1 MRVKV
6 LPIAPAPPKP
16 GPSGAADAERWLAA
30 IVESSDDAII
40 SETLDGIITS
50 WNDGATRLFGY
61 EPGEAIGRYISFL
74 AWPGEEGQLESFL
87 EQLRRGERVDHFE
100 VARRHKSGRRII
112 VSISLSPVMD
122 SSGKIIGI
130 AKIARDTTDREARVE
145 RLAVEVLRLR
155 DLAEAEVLRLRD
167 LDEIDVLRLRNLDE
181 AEVLRLRDLAEAE
194 VLRLRDLDEIDVLRL
209 RNLDEAEVLRLRDLA
224 EAEVLRLRDLAEKKA
239 ASAIALIAERKFR
252 ELIESAPDAILQ
264 MNPSGAIVIAN
275 RRATEMFGYSHQ
287 QLLNLGVNALVPD
300 SMRGDNAAHLSYFAA
315 AGNSRSVRGLDLYA
329 QRKDGT
335 QFPVEVSLSHARTDN
350 DADVTAIIRDV
361 TERKQSE
368 QRERVLRESYMSEL
382 EMRSKDA
389 ESAVMVKSDFIAHV
403 SHELRTPLHTIIG
416 FSELLAEDSS
426 GPLNEKQQKF
436 LHHIRKDSEHLMGMI
451 NDVLDLSRIEA
462 GRLTVRT
469 KLLPL
474 KSAVTEAVD
483 ALRPFANSRSV
494 SLREGH
500 DLDLTVCADPLRLR
514 QVLYNL
520 LNNGTKFTGAGG
532 HVSVDACL
540 KGNLVEVTVSDT
552 GIGIA
557 PGDRP
562 HIFEKFY
569 QASDKPGGAREG
581 TGLGLAICRQLV
593 EMQGGTI
600 WVESELHKGSRFHF
614 TLPIV

>member
-87 EQLRRGERVDHFE
+87 EQLRRGERVEHFE

-145 RLAVEVLRLR
+145 RLAV
-155 DLAEAEVLRLRD
+155 
-167 LDEIDVLRLRNLDE
+167 
-181 AEVLRLRDLAEAE
+181 EVLRLRDLAEAE

-287 QLLNLGVNALVPD
+287 QLLTLGVNALVPD

-361 TERKQSE
+361 TEGKQSE

>member
-87 EQLRRGERVDHFE
+87 EQLRRGERVEHFE

-145 RLAVEVLRLR
+145 RLAV
-155 DLAEAEVLRLRD
+155 
-167 LDEIDVLRLRNLDE
+167 
-181 AEVLRLRDLAEAE
+181 EVLRLRDLAEAE

-287 QLLNLGVNALVPD
+287 QLLTLGVNALVPD

>member
-87 EQLRRGERVDHFE
+87 EQLRRGERVEHFE

-287 QLLNLGVNALVPD
+287 QLLTLGVNALVPD

>member
-87 EQLRRGERVDHFE
+87 EQLRRGERVEHFE

>member
-1 MRVKV
+1 
-6 LPIAPAPPKP
+6 
-16 GPSGAADAERWLAA
+16 
-30 IVESSDDAII
+30 VESSDDAII

-145 RLAVEVLRLR
+145 RLAV
-155 DLAEAEVLRLRD
+155 
-167 LDEIDVLRLRNLDE
+167 
-181 AEVLRLRDLAEAE
+181 EVLRLRDLAEAE

>member
-1 MRVKV
+1 
-6 LPIAPAPPKP
+6 
-16 GPSGAADAERWLAA
+16 
-30 IVESSDDAII
+30 VESSDDAII

-87 EQLRRGERVDHFE
+87 EQLRRGERVEHFE

-145 RLAVEVLRLR
+145 RLAV
-155 DLAEAEVLRLRD
+155 
-167 LDEIDVLRLRNLDE
+167 
-181 AEVLRLRDLAEAE
+181 EVLRLRDLAEAE

-287 QLLNLGVNALVPD
+287 QLLTLGVNALVPD

>member
-1 MRVKV
+1 
-6 LPIAPAPPKP
+6 
-16 GPSGAADAERWLAA
+16 
-30 IVESSDDAII
+30 
-40 SETLDGIITS
+40 
-50 WNDGATRLFGY
+50 
-61 EPGEAIGRYISFL
+61 
-74 AWPGEEGQLESFL
+74 
-87 EQLRRGERVDHFE
+87 
-100 VARRHKSGRRII
+100 
-112 VSISLSPVMD
+112 
-122 SSGKIIGI
+122 
-130 AKIARDTTDREARVE
+130 
-145 RLAVEVLRLR
+145 
-155 DLAEAEVLRLRD
+155 
-167 LDEIDVLRLRNLDE
+167 
-181 AEVLRLRDLAEAE
+181 
-194 VLRLRDLDEIDVLRL
+194 
-209 RNLDEAEVLRLRDLA
+209 
-224 EAEVLRLRDLAEKKA
+224 
-239 ASAIALIAERKFR
+239 LIAERKFR

>member
-87 EQLRRGERVDHFE
+87 EQLRRGERVEHFE

-145 RLAVEVLRLR
+145 RLAV
-155 DLAEAEVLRLRD
+155 
-167 LDEIDVLRLRNLDE
+167 
-181 AEVLRLRDLAEAE
+181 EVLRLRDLAEAE

>member
-145 RLAVEVLRLR
+145 RLAV
-155 DLAEAEVLRLRD
+155 
-167 LDEIDVLRLRNLDE
+167 
-181 AEVLRLRDLAEAE
+181 EVLRLRDLAEAE

-474 KSAVTEAVD
+474 KAAVTEAVD
-483 ALRPFANSRSV
+483 ALRPFADSRSV

>member
-1 MRVKV
+1 
-6 LPIAPAPPKP
+6 
-16 GPSGAADAERWLAA
+16 
-30 IVESSDDAII
+30 VESSDDAII

-87 EQLRRGERVDHFE
+87 EQLRRGERVEHFE

-287 QLLNLGVNALVPD
+287 QLLTLGVNALVPD

>member
-194 VLRLRDLDEIDVLRL
+194 VLRLRDL
-209 RNLDEAEVLRLRDLA
+209 
-224 EAEVLRLRDLAEKKA
+224 AEKKA

-287 QLLNLGVNALVPD
+287 QLLTLGVNALVPD

>member
-145 RLAVEVLRLR
+145 RLAV
-155 DLAEAEVLRLRD
+155 
-167 LDEIDVLRLRNLDE
+167 
-181 AEVLRLRDLAEAE
+181 EVLRLRDLAEAE

>member
-1 MRVKV
+1 
-6 LPIAPAPPKP
+6 
-16 GPSGAADAERWLAA
+16 
-30 IVESSDDAII
+30 VESSDDAII

-87 EQLRRGERVDHFE
+87 EQLRRGERVEHFE